1 MGRWTFSLER
11 RPIMAQRTHWMQN
24 KKNEASR
31 KMDDEHYFTSLIF
44 RKYCQRYVDN
54 LLKQYTL
61 KKGKFR
67 VFIRWNQNDTAYICF
82 PKKQIVCNA
91 NSPIFEKIDEREER
105 ELAILGS
112 LSHEIAHGLYT
123 DDPYFTIV
131 KEKLEDR
138 LLFPETEEYPIT
150 DFSAFFDEDDR
161 FLAAFLKI
169 YHDLWNILE
178 DGYIEQV
185 FIENH
190 TTKQSAPLRYKR
202 KLFFEQSPTF
212 EELLEKEECEADKF
226 RTILGLLLTFSK
238 TGHLKCYKSQASDER
253 VQAVVSVF
261 PFIEEIQQFYSS
273 EEHYY
278 FINEVVASLWGYI
291 KEYIRQ
297 YADDIDE
304 EMENMMQQMG
314 MEQEEQQSSGS
325 QMAQPTSSSSH
336 KTTGSSSSTSSA
348 NNNQGA
354 TQQEDGDDEGN
365 SSSTNSS
372 SEEQDSEET
381 EETSSGAESD
391 SENSDEND
399 DDTSSEGDGDEEIPQ
414 LEATSQYKNTET
426 EQFYMN
432 DDGTIEEDD
441 DEEISSSIEKIRKE
455 LSKTE
460 IEYGQE
466 VEKEEREEEDVEGL
480 VAFNDGVDH
489 NALHRG
495 RHLTIYRQTEAPSD
509 EEIELYEE
517 IRPLTDEQAIIAS
530 NRYRQL
536 VKNSTKEYL
545 QKGRYD
551 GNRMHPSSY
560 VRFDKAYMAKKH
572 LPSTKQK
579 AAVFVLQDESGSMY
593 SGGKLRYSRFA
604 NLTIMRF
611 CELMNFDCEVM
622 GHTGYANDVE
632 FFSYKQFGKVDEADY
647 ARVMRMDARNCNIDG
662 FALEYAIERLNAVK
676 AEVKI
681 LIIIFDGQ
689 PYDGIEQYYG
699 SVAHTDLRELKE
711 QATRKHITVLNAA
724 IDSDKE
730 VLKSIY
736 GDGFID
742 IADMNNLGINMCDE
756 ILKYAKF

>member
-1 MGRWTFSLER
+1 
-11 RPIMAQRTHWMQN
+11 MAQRTYWMQN

-91 NSPIFEKIDEREER
+91 NSPIFEKIQDREER

-112 LSHEIAHGLYT
+112 LTHEIAHGLYT

-138 LLFPETEEYPIT
+138 LFFPETEEYPIT

-253 VQAVVSVF
+253 VQAVVRVF

-336 KTTGSSSSTSSA
+336 KTTGSSSST
-348 NNNQGA
+348 
-354 TQQEDGDDEGN
+354 
-365 SSSTNSS
+365 NSS
-372 SEEQDSEET
+372 SEEQDAEET
-381 EETSSGAESD
+381 EENSSGTENN
-391 SENSDEND
+391 SEDGDEKDN
-399 DDTSSEGDGDEEIPQ
+399 DTSTEGDGDEEIPQ

-681 LIIIFDGQ
+681 LIIISDGQ